1 MNEGLEEVFMTG
13 LGYHTEMAKEKLDSL
28 VKKHVILKHCDAV
41 IQPFGKVRFFDASAH
56 TTTVK
61 ILKDLKSE

>member
-1 MNEGLEEVFMTG
+1 MNEGLEEVFMTS

-28 VKKHVILKHCDAV
+28 GKKPVVLKQCYAV
-41 IQPFGKVRFFDASAH
+41 IQPFGKVRFFDACSH